1 MVELLR
7 PALTTFFR
15 TGLFLTL
22 GAWCI
27 TQWWIIEWTG
37 MVFNRPV
44 AVTVYQH
51 GAIVADI
58 GLEALPSQWT
68 IRRLTADFNPR
79 APVRGE
85 TMVQAISPVP
95 GTAFLWSGDTVLGF
109 RHQFVVAAFAIMTV
123 LLAIN
128 RRNTL
133 RSRRSLQA
141 KTPSATLPQAK
152 VGHASSKAAVARN
165 VQNAW
170 LA

>member
-22 GAWCI
+22 SAWCI

-44 AVTVYQH
+44 AVSVYQH

-79 APVRGE
+79 APVKGE

-95 GTAFLWSGDTVLGF
+95 GTALLWSGDTVLGF
-109 RHQFVVAAFAIMTV
+109 RHQFVVAAFAIMTA
-123 LLAIN
+123 LLAVD
-128 RRNTL
+128 RRHAL
-133 RSRRSLQA
+133 RSRRSLA
-141 KTPSATLPQAK
+141 AETPRATPSPAK
-152 VGHASSKAAVARN
+152 VGHTDSKAAVARN
-165 VQNAW
+165 LQNAR

>member
-79 APVRGE
+79 APVKGE

-109 RHQFVVAAFAIMTV
+109 RHQFVVAAFAIMSV

-128 RRNTL
+128 RRSML
-133 RSRRSLQA
+133 RCQRSLQA
-141 KTPSATLPQAK
+141 ETPSTPPSPAK
-152 VGHASSKAAVARN
+152 LRRTSSKAAVARN
-165 VQNAW
+165 VQKAR